1 MVNKMTLTADE
12 IDQILEAPRDHLHLL
27 QVAPQDAWMYS
38 DEELEQWCEN
48 WRSGLE

>member
-12 IDQILEAPRDHLHLL
+12 IDQVLSAPEE
-27 QVAPQDAWMYS
+27 WMYS